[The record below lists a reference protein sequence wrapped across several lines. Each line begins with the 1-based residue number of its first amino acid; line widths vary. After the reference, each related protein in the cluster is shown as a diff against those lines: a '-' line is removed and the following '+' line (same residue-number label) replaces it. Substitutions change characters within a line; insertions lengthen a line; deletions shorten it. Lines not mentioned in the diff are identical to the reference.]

1 MQEADLLTFDAQ
13 QALRRTMEK
22 YAGSCKLFLC
32 CTSLNKIIEPIIS
45 RCMVIRLP
53 APTTE
58 QLIPILQRVSTKEC
72 LNVTEKFYKI
82 LAEKSDRNVRR
93 AVLMLEASVAKRYIF
108 AFLSHKVLVLIES
121 F

>member
-32 CTSLNKIIEPIIS
+32 CTSLNKIIEPVVS

-53 APTTE
+53 APTSK
-58 QLIPILQRVSTKEC
+58 QLVPILQ
-72 LNVTEKFYKI
+72 NVAARESFQINDNFCKL

-93 AVLMLEASVAKRYIF
+93 AVLMLEASVAKQ
-108 AFLSHKVLVLIES
+108 
-121 F
+121 

>member
-32 CTSLNKIIEPIIS
+32 CTSLNKIIEPVVS

-53 APTTE
+53 APTSK
-58 QLIPILQRVSTKEC
+58 QLVPILQ
-72 LNVTEKFYKI
+72 NVAARESFQINDSFCKL

-93 AVLMLEASVAKRYIF
+93 AVLMLEASVAKQ
-108 AFLSHKVLVLIES
+108 
-121 F
+121 